1 MAGRWGAGGKYDI
14 PASPSSSSLEAKLS
28 FLGIGTCI
36 LCTGKERSAAVLEA
50 ISSSS
55 QFIYLFS
62 FFSYLSLILSLAR
75 SLAPS
80 LPRSNTITALVL
92 SDVTFLAR
100 LAQLMRD
107 MQVRLKKKLR
117 KIPTRNQFVFPPR
130 SPRSVLTYGSSALC
144 WTYK

>member
-14 PASPSSSSLEAKLS
+14 PASPSSSSLEATLS
-28 FLGIGTCI
+28 FGNRYLYCLHRKGALGCGP
-36 LCTGKERSAAVLEA
+36 RSH
-50 ISSSS
+50 IIIFS
-55 QFIYLFS
+55 IHLFVFL
-62 FFSYLSLILSLAR
+62 FFLFVFDPIAR